1 MAMTK
6 QEYKKDCMILSTL
19 EELVPK
25 GYLVRKIFVQ
35 IMKFYLIV
43 LKIKMDINNINQIL
57 INV

>member
-1 MAMTK
+1 MAMIK

-25 GYLVRKIFVQ
+25 EYLVRKIFVQ

-43 LKIKMDINNINQIL
+43 LQIKRDINNINQIL